1 MTRFYA
7 QTAPQLVEL
16 GYDVTPVRGKRAF
29 LSGWQHRPDEAL
41 QFDRH
46 GGCNVGILTGGRHRL
61 IALDVDVRHARCA
74 AELRDLIEAEL
85 GFAPLRIGKAP
96 KFLML
101 FRCSEQLTKRKTAV
115 FDIDGDEAAIEILA
129 EGQQFVAFGKHPDT
143 GCAYDWPND
152 SIETLAPQALTL
164 VRTEALDVF
173 LNKAAGILA
182 RFGTAKGSPPVAAAL
197 PLRLTFKDLAGD
209 RTEIAAALEFIPN
222 HDVHYDD
229 WIATLHAIKG
239 AVGDDGG
246 ALAHRWSARSKKYD
260 AATTDAKWQSIGTVH
275 SIGAGTLF
283 EKAGEHGFD
292 LRAFRNARAGSARQL
307 SNRPAPLSDDDLAER
322 FSARYADDLRY
333 VATLGQWF
341 RWTGQHWAQDDT
353 LGVSDLARSLCRE
366 AAQACDKPKSAAS
379 IASARTI
386 GAVERLTRTD
396 RRHAATVAD
405 WDQDLWLLNTPDGT
419 VDLRTGAVR
428 GHDRSDLIT
437 RITPV
442 APGGTCSNWLEH
454 LRVIFDGDNELIG
467 FLQRVAGYALTGS
480 TQEHAL
486 FFGYGTGANGKS
498 VTIDTIAGMMGEYH
512 RTAAME
518 VFTASNSDRHPTEL
532 ARLRGA
538 RLVTSIETEE
548 GRQWAESRI
557 KSLTGGDVVA
567 ARFMRQDFFEY
578 VPQFKLLLAG
588 NHKPG
593 LRNTDEAIRRRL
605 HLIPFTVTIPPE
617 RRDKDLKAKLRD
629 EWPGILAWAICG
641 AAEWYANGLAP
652 PARVTEATQNYLSE
666 EDAFLLWFD
675 ECCAADAYTW
685 ERSSDL
691 FRAWKAWA
699 ERSGETVGSQK
710 RFSQALEARGY
721 VAERRRDGRGFT
733 GLRLK
738 RHDYTDNA
746 RYGG

>member
-7 QTAPQLVEL
+7 QTAPELVNL

-29 LSGWQHRPDEAL
+29 LTGWQQRPQEAL

-46 GGCNVGILTGGRHRL
+46 GACNVGVLTGGLHRL
-61 IALDVDVRHARCA
+61 IAVDVDVLHAACA
-74 AELRDLIEAEL
+74 AELRNLIEVEL

-115 FDIDGDEAAIEILA
+115 FDICGDEAAIEILA
-129 EGQQFVAFGKHPDT
+129 EGQQFVAVGIHPDT
-143 GCAYDWPND
+143 GSAYDWPHD
-152 SIETLAPQALTL
+152 SIETLPPQALTL
-164 VRTEALDVF
+164 VQPEALDAF
-173 LNKAAGILA
+173 LDKATNILA
-182 RFGTAKGSPPVAAAL
+182 RYGTTGRAPSVAAV
-197 PLRLTFKDLAGD
+197 PQTRLRLNNLAAD
-209 RTEIAAALEFIPN
+209 PAEIAVALEYIPN
-222 HDVHYDD
+222 REVHYDD

-239 AVGDDGG
+239 AVGDGG
-246 ALAHRWSARSKKYD
+246 CVLAHRWSAKSSKYD
-260 AATTDAKWQSIGTVH
+260 SATTDVAWQSIKTVH

-283 EKAGEHGFD
+283 QKANQYGFD
-292 LRAFRNARAGSARQL
+292 LQSFRDARSSAAGQL
-307 SNRPAPLSDDDLAER
+307 SNQSAPLSDDDLAER
-322 FSARYADDLRY
+322 FSAKYADDLRY

-341 RWTGQHWAQDDT
+341 RWTGEHWAHDDT

-366 AAQACDKPKSAAS
+366 AAQACEKPKSAAS
-379 IASARTI
+379 IASAKTI
-386 GAVERLTRTD
+386 SAVERLIRTD
-396 RRHAATVAD
+396 RRHAATVAE
-405 WDQDLWLLNTPDGT
+405 WDQNLWLLNTPAGT
-419 VDLRTGAVR
+419 VDLRNGTMHA
-428 GHDRSDLIT
+428 HDRSDLIT

-442 APGGTCSNWLEH
+442 VPSGACPNWLEH
-454 LRVIFDGDNELIG
+454 LQVIFDGDSELIS

-518 VFTASNSDRHPTEL
+518 VFTASNGDRHPTEL

-538 RLVTSIETEE
+538 RLVTSTETEE

-617 RRDKDLKAKLRD
+617 RRDKDLKAKLQD

-641 AAEWYANGLAP
+641 ASEWYANGLVP
-652 PARVTEATQNYLSE
+652 PTRVTEATQNYLSQ
-666 EDAFLLWFD
+666 EDAFLIWFD
-675 ECCAADAYTW
+675 ECCEADANTW

-691 FRAWKAWA
+691 FRSWKLWA
-699 ERSGETVGSQK
+699 EQSGETVGSQK
-710 RFSQALEARGY
+710 RFSQSLEARGF
-721 VAERRRDGRGFT
+721 VAERRRARGFA

-738 RHDYTDNA
+738 R
-746 RYGG
+746 